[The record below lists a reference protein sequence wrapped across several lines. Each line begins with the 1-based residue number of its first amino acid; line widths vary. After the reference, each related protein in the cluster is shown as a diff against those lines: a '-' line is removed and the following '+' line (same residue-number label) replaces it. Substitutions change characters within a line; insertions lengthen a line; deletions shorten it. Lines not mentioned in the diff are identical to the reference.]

1 MVEIIHENAK
11 KIDDYTLETEK
22 TVKKVTMRFT
32 RDFLEGQKAA
42 ILADI
47 ARYTAERQIE
57 LNEINALLAEM
68 DKLGIVKKPE
78 PKEEDLNP
86 YIEKE

>member
-1 MVEIIHENAK
+1 
-11 KIDDYTLETEK
+11 
-22 TVKKVTMRFT
+22 MRFT
-32 RDFLEGQKAA
+32 RDFLEGQKAS
-42 ILADI
+42 ILANI
-47 ARYTAERQIE
+47 ARYQIE
-57 LNEINALLAEM
+57 LDEINALLAEM

>member
-47 ARYTAERQIE
+47 ARYKAERQIE
-57 LNEINALLAEM
+57 LDEINALLAEM
-68 DKLGIVKKPE
+68 DKLGIVKKQETPE
-78 PKEEDLNP
+78 PLAENEL
-86 YIEKE
+86 